1 MKKLRLLFVAL
12 FLLCVTLTACQG
24 NKPSPEKPSP
34 EGYWM
39 LTAAEADGKKVEN
52 KEFIKEGKE
61 PFVSIEGESK
71 YILYFSD
78 ALISNGKWEASDK
91 GVKMTDK
98 DGSLVEA
105 TIDGQKMVVDFPE
118 DKTKYEFI
126 KTTEKPKAYDD
137 AVKKV
142 TW

>member
-24 NKPSPEKPSP
+24 NNPSPEKPSP

-39 LTAAEADGKKVEN
+39 LTAAEADGEKVEN

-98 DGSLVEA
+98 DGSSVEA
-105 TIDGQKMVVDFPE
+105 TIDGQKMVVDFPG
-118 DKTKYEFI
+118 DKTKYEFT

>member
-1 MKKLRLLFVAL
+1 MR
-12 FLLCVTLTACQG
+12 
-24 NKPSPEKPSP
+24 
-34 EGYWM
+34 
-39 LTAAEADGKKVEN
+39 KKVEN

-98 DGSLVEA
+98 DGSSVEA

-118 DKTKYEFI
+118 NKTKYEFT
-126 KTTEKPKAYDD
+126 KTTEKPKA
-137 AVKKV
+137 
-142 TW
+142 

>member
-12 FLLCVTLTACQG
+12 FLVFITLTACQG
-24 NKPSPEKPSP
+24 NKSSP

-39 LTAAEADGKKVEN
+39 LTGTEVDGKKVED
-52 KEFIKEGKE
+52 KEFVQEGKE
-61 PFVSIEGESK
+61 PFISIEGESK
-71 YILYFSD
+71 YIFYFSD

-98 DGSLVEA
+98 DGSTVEA
-105 TIDGQKMVVDFPE
+105 IIDGEKMVMDFPE
-118 DKTKYEFI
+118 DKTKYEFT

>member
-1 MKKLRLLFVAL
+1 MKKLRLLFVVL

-52 KEFIKEGKE
+52 KEFIEEGKE

-78 ALISNGKWEASDK
+78 DIISNGKWEASDK
-91 GVKMTDK
+91 GVKITDK
-98 DGSLVEA
+98 DGSTQEA
-105 TIDGQKMVVDFPE
+105 VIDGQKMVMDFPE
-118 DKTKYEFI
+118 FNTKYEFT

-137 AVKKV
+137 AVKKLNL
-142 TW
+142 

>member
-118 DKTKYEFI
+118 DKTKYEFT